1 MNSLWY
7 GNNPLAWLLLPF
19 SLLFWVVSSVRRLL
33 YVLHLKKVHRFP
45 VPLIV
50 VGNITV
56 GGTGKTPLVVWLCGH
71 LEELGYRPGIVA
83 RGYGGRASHWPQ
95 QVRPDSD
102 PVMAGDEAVLLA
114 RLTGRPVCVG
124 PDRPEAVRELLEY
137 TDCDIV
143 VSDDGLQHYAMGR
156 DMEIVVVDGERG
168 LGNEFLLP
176 AGPLRELPGRLRQA
190 DLVISN
196 GSWWDS
202 IPIMK
207 IADPVVLPLLDLTEE
222 PQPLTRAEGEKV
234 HAVAGTGNPRRFF
247 TLLEQCGLEIIP
259 HAFPDHYDYRRED
272 LQFDDELPVLMTE
285 KDAVKYARFATDR
298 HWLVRIGVIPDEA
311 FVNKLD
317 ELLQDLTHGQEAA

>member
-19 SLLFWVVSSVRRLL
+19 SLLFWALSSFRRML
-33 YVLHLKKVHRFP
+33 YYFHLKKIHHFSVP
-45 VPLIV
+45 VVV
-50 VGNITV
+50 VGNISV
-56 GGTGKTPLVVWLCGH
+56 GGTGKSPLVVWMCDH
-71 LEELGYRPGIVA
+71 LEQLGYKPGIVA
-83 RGYGGRASHWPQ
+83 RGYGGKASHWPQ

-102 PVMAGDEAVLLA
+102 PVMAGDEAVMLA

-124 PDRPEAVRELLEY
+124 PDRPAAVQELLAY

-156 DMEIVVVDGERG
+156 DVEIAVVDGERG

-176 AGPLRELPGRLRQA
+176 AGPLRELPGRLRSV
-190 DLVISN
+190 DLVIST

-207 IADPVVLPLLDLTEE
+207 IDDPVALPLLDLEAD
-222 PQPLTRAEGEKV
+222 PQPLAQASGEKV
-234 HAVAGTGNPRRFF
+234 HAVAGIGNPRRFF

-259 HAFPDHYDYRRED
+259 HAFPDHYQYRRED
-272 LQFDDELPVLMTE
+272 MQFDDELPVLMTE
-285 KDAVKYARFATDR
+285 KDAVKYARFATER
-298 HWLVRIGVIPDEA
+298 HWLVRIAVIPDES
-311 FVNKLD
+311 FVKKFD
-317 ELLQDLTHGQEAA
+317 ELLQDLKHGQEAA

>member
-19 SLLFWVVSSVRRLL
+19 SLLFWAASGFRRLL
-33 YVLHLKKVHRFP
+33 YFLRLKTVHHFP
-45 VPLIV
+45 APLIV

-56 GGTGKTPLVVWLCGH
+56 GGTGKTPLVVWLCNH
-71 LEELGYRPGIVA
+71 LQELGYRPGIVA

-102 PVMAGDEAVLLA
+102 PVMAGDEAVMLA

-156 DMEIVVVDGERG
+156 DMEIVVVDGDRG

-176 AGPLRELPGRLRQA
+176 AGPLRELPGRLRQV

-196 GSWWDS
+196 GPWWDS
-202 IPIMK
+202 IPTMK
-207 IADPVVLPLLDLTEE
+207 IADPVVLPLLNLSEE
-222 PQPLTRAEGEKV
+222 PHPLTRAEGEKV

-259 HAFPDHYDYRRED
+259 HAFPDHYHYRPED
-272 LQFDDELPVLMTE
+272 LQFGDELPVLMTE
-285 KDAVKYARFATDR
+285 KDAVKYARFATER

-311 FVNKLD
+311 FVNKFD
-317 ELLQDLTHGQEAA
+317 ELLQGLKHGQEAA